1 MLALP
6 FGDDEGNVVLS
17 SYTLHPEYF
26 RKVEP
31 AGFYFEEL
39 VRKKLNADIP
49 SDFLL
54 NGENDDEK
62 IEEETEEY
70 WWETEYKLKSGKEN
84 LVLTNKEGDNYYA
97 ILGIEDLF
105 LSATVDDIRKA
116 YKRLALIYHPDKNKE
131 NLSLTKEDSNETDA
145 NEEKIFNREKS
156 KDEES
161 SNNKNNNSNNENENQ
176 EGEKK
181 LTEEEKK
188 KMEINNKWLKIK
200 DAYDT
205 MLDEEKR
212 KKYDSTFEFDDRI
225 PEDESVNEKEFF
237 LEYGPIFMKNA
248 IWSKRKPIPKLGDM
262 NTPIEKVKRFY
273 KFWFN
278 FNSWRDFSTEGEY
291 NLDGN
296 LKLFH
301 MLYLFFKFLSFYL
314 LTNFMFYHLNSDE

>member
-6 FGDDEGNVVLS
+6 LGDNEGKSVLS
-17 SYTLHPEYF
+17 SFTLHPEYF

-39 VRKKLNADIP
+39 VKRKLNADIP
-49 SDFLL
+49 SDFVMD
-54 NGENDDEK
+54 GENDDEK

-70 WWETEYKLKSGKEN
+70 WWEKEFRAQSGKEN
-84 LVLTNKEGDNYYA
+84 LTFTSKETDNYYA

-105 LSATVDDIRKA
+105 LNATADDIRRA

-131 NLSLTKEDSNETDA
+131 NLSLTKDENEAENSEEAGESKAEENNKASNNDA
-145 NEEKIFNREKS
+145 N
-156 KDEES
+156 
-161 SNNKNNNSNNENENQ
+161 NNEDG

-181 LTEEEKK
+181 LTEEEKIK
-188 KMEINNKWLKIK
+188 LEINNKWLKIK

-205 MLDEEKR
+205 LLDEEKR

-225 PEDESVNEKEFF
+225 PEDEQVNEKEFF
-237 LEYGPIFMKNA
+237 MEYGPVFLKNA
-248 IWSKRKPIPKLGDM
+248 IWSKKKPIPKLGDM

-273 KFWFN
+273 KFWYN

-291 NLDGN
+291 NLEGN
-296 LKLFH
+296 FPR
-301 MLYLFFKFLSFYL
+301 
-314 LTNFMFYHLNSDE
+314 